1 MICARWLGKSRARRL
16 LRFTTETSEKGRS
29 FMPEWFFRGGIAMWP
44 LLVCSIA
51 GVAIILERVWA
62 LQRRHIISPALAT
75 AIEQRPITPEQTE
88 TLHVLSESDQ
98 TVLGRLVQA
107 MFAHANLPKTENVEV
122 MQALA
127 RQIVGRMERGLTTLQ
142 LIAEL
147 GPLLGL
153 LGTVVGMVQLF
164 EDVAKKGLGDPT
176 MISRGIYEA
185 LTATMTG
192 LGIAIPALIAYM
204 YLRRHIEV
212 LVLEL
217 EKHTNEVLT
226 RLYRSNP

>member
-1 MICARWLGKSRARRL
+1 
-16 LRFTTETSEKGRS
+16 
-29 FMPEWFFRGGIAMWP
+29 MPEWFFRGGIAMWP

-51 GVAIILERVWA
+51 GVAIILERTWA
-62 LQRRHIISPALAT
+62 LQRRRIISPTLA
-75 AIEQRPITPEQTE
+75 AAMEVQPATPEQTDK
-88 TLHVLSESDQ
+88 LRVLSESDP
-98 TVLGRLVQA
+98 TVLGKLIQA
-107 MFAHANLPKTENVEV
+107 VFMHASLPKTENVEA

-127 RQIVGRMERGLTTLQ
+127 RQIVGRMERGLTTLS

-153 LGTVVGMVQLF
+153 LGTVIGMVQLF
-164 EDVAKKGLGDPT
+164 EDVAKKGLGDPA

-204 YLRRHIEV
+204 YLRRRIEV

-217 EKHTNEVLT
+217 ERHTNELIT
-226 RLYRSNP
+226 RLYRNTN

>member
-1 MICARWLGKSRARRL
+1 
-16 LRFTTETSEKGRS
+16 
-29 FMPEWFFRGGIAMWP
+29 MPEWFFRGGIAMWP

-51 GVAIILERVWA
+51 GVAIILERTWA
-62 LQRRHIISPALAT
+62 LQRRRVISPALAA
-75 AIEQRPITPEQTE
+75 AIEKRPATPEQTE
-88 TLHVLSESDQ
+88 ALRQLSKSDT

-107 MFAHANLPKTENVEV
+107 AFAHSSLPKTENVEA
-122 MQALA
+122 MQAFA
-127 RQIVGRMERGLTTLQ
+127 RQIVGRMERGLTTLS

-153 LGTVVGMVQLF
+153 LGTVIGMVQLF
-164 EDVAKKGLGDPT
+164 EDVAKKGLGEPA

-204 YLRRHIEV
+204 YLRRRIEV

-217 EKHTNEVLT
+217 ERHTNELLT
-226 RLYRSNP
+226 RLYREPQ

>member
-1 MICARWLGKSRARRL
+1 
-16 LRFTTETSEKGRS
+16 
-29 FMPEWFFRGGIAMWP
+29 MPEWFFRGGIAMWP

-51 GVAIILERVWA
+51 GVAIILERTWA
-62 LQRRHIISPALAT
+62 LQRRRIISPTLAA
-75 AIEQRPITPEQTE
+75 AIEKQPVTPEQTQK
-88 TLHVLSESDQ
+88 LQVLSESDP
-98 TVLGRLVQA
+98 TVLGKLIQA
-107 MFAHANLPKTENVEV
+107 VFMHASLPKTENVEA

-127 RQIVGRMERGLTTLQ
+127 RQIVGRMERGLTTLS

-153 LGTVVGMVQLF
+153 LGTVIGMVQLF
-164 EDVAKKGLGDPT
+164 EDVARKGLGDPA

-204 YLRRHIEV
+204 YLRRRIEV

-217 EKHTNEVLT
+217 ERHTNELLT
-226 RLYRSNP
+226 RLYRNSN

>member
-1 MICARWLGKSRARRL
+1 
-16 LRFTTETSEKGRS
+16 
-29 FMPEWFFRGGIAMWP
+29 
-44 LLVCSIA
+44 
-51 GVAIILERVWA
+51 
-62 LQRRHIISPALAT
+62 LQRCRIISPGLAA
-75 AIEQRPITPEQTE
+75 AIEQRPGTPEQTE
-88 TLHVLSESDQ
+88 TVRVLSESDT
-98 TVLGRLVQA
+98 TVLGRLVQT
-107 MFAHANLPKTENVEV
+107 MFTHASLPKTENVEV

-127 RQIVGRMERGLTTLQ
+127 RQIVGRMERGLTTLS

-164 EDVAKKGLGDPT
+164 EDVAKKGLGEPA

-192 LGIAIPALIAYM
+192 LSIAIPALIAYM
-204 YLRRHIEV
+204 YLRRRIEV

-217 EKHTNEVLT
+217 ERHTNELLT
-226 RLYRSNP
+226 RLYRNPQ

>member
-1 MICARWLGKSRARRL
+1 
-16 LRFTTETSEKGRS
+16 
-29 FMPEWFFRGGIAMWP
+29 MPEWFFRGGIAMWP

-51 GVAIILERVWA
+51 GVAIILERTWA
-62 LQRRHIISPALAT
+62 LQRRRVISPELAA
-75 AIEQRPITPEQTE
+75 AIDRRPATPDQTE
-88 TLHVLSESDQ
+88 AVRILSESD
-98 TVLGRLVQA
+98 TSVLGRLVQG
-107 MFAHANLPKTENVEV
+107 MFAHASLPKTENVEA

-127 RQIVGRMERGLTTLQ
+127 RQIVGRMERGLTTLS

-153 LGTVVGMVQLF
+153 LGTVIGMVQLF
-164 EDVAKKGLGDPT
+164 EDVAKKGLGEPA

-192 LGIAIPALIAYM
+192 LSIAIPALIAYM
-204 YLRRHIEV
+204 YLRRRIEV

-217 EKHTNEVLT
+217 ERHTNELLT
-226 RLYRSNP
+226 RLYRDAP

>member
-1 MICARWLGKSRARRL
+1 
-16 LRFTTETSEKGRS
+16 
-29 FMPEWFFRGGIAMWP
+29 MPEWFFRGGIAMWP

-51 GVAIILERVWA
+51 GVAIILERTWA
-62 LQRRHIISPALAT
+62 LQRRRVISPTLAA
-75 AIEQRPITPEQTE
+75 AIENQPVTPEQLQ
-88 TLHVLSESDQ
+88 TLSLSDT
-98 TVLGRLVQA
+98 TVLGKLIQA
-107 MFAHANLPKTENVEV
+107 VFTHASLPKTENVEA

-127 RQIVGRMERGLTTLQ
+127 RQVVGRMERGLTTLS

-153 LGTVVGMVQLF
+153 LGTVIGMVKLF
-164 EDVAKKGLGDPT
+164 QDVAQKGLGDPA

-204 YLRRHIEV
+204 YLRRRIEV

-217 EKHTNEVLT
+217 ERYTNEVLT
-226 RLYRSNP
+226 RLYRS

>member
-1 MICARWLGKSRARRL
+1 
-16 LRFTTETSEKGRS
+16 
-29 FMPEWFFRGGIAMWP
+29 MPEWFFRGGIAMWP
-44 LLVCSIA
+44 LLICSIA
-51 GVAIILERVWA
+51 GVAIILERTWA
-62 LQRRHIISPALAT
+62 LRRGSIISPALVAAVDKQLQT
-75 AIEQRPITPEQTE
+75 REQMEALR
-88 TLHVLSESDQ
+88 LLSESDT
-98 TVLGRLVQA
+98 TVLGQLIRAV
-107 MFAHANLPKTENVEV
+107 FAHASLPKTENVEV

-127 RQIVGRMERGLTTLQ
+127 RQVVGRMERGLTTLS

-153 LGTVVGMVQLF
+153 LGTVIGMVQLF
-164 EDVAKKGLGDPT
+164 QDVAQKGLGDPA

-204 YLRRHIEV
+204 YLRRRIEV

-217 EKHTNEVLT
+217 ERYTDELLT
-226 RLYRSNP
+226 RLYRNPN

>member
-1 MICARWLGKSRARRL
+1 
-16 LRFTTETSEKGRS
+16 
-29 FMPEWFFRGGIAMWP
+29 MPEWFARGGIAMWP

-62 LQRRHIISPALAT
+62 LQRRRIISPALAA
-75 AIEQRPITPEQTE
+75 AIQQRPASPEQTE
-88 TLHVLSESDQ
+88 ALRVLSESDT
-98 TVLGRLVQA
+98 TVLGNLVQA
-107 MFAHANLPKTENVEV
+107 VFAHAALPKTENVEV

-127 RQIVGRMERGLTTLQ
+127 RQIVGRLERGLTTLS

-153 LGTVVGMVQLF
+153 LGTVIGMVQLF
-164 EDVAKKGLGDPT
+164 EDVAKKGLGEPS

-192 LGIAIPALIAYM
+192 LSIAIPALIAYM
-204 YLRRHIEV
+204 YLRRRIEV

-217 EKHTNEVLT
+217 ERNTDELLT
-226 RLYRSNP
+226 RLYRHSP

>member
-1 MICARWLGKSRARRL
+1 
-16 LRFTTETSEKGRS
+16 
-29 FMPEWFFRGGIAMWP
+29 MPEWFLRGGIAMWP

-51 GVAIILERVWA
+51 GLAIILERVWA
-62 LQRRHIISPALAT
+62 LQRSRIISTELSA
-75 AIEQRPITPEQTE
+75 AIERRPITPEQTE
-88 TLHVLSESDQ
+88 AVRVLSENDPS
-98 TVLGRLVQA
+98 VLGTLVQA
-107 MFAHANLPKTENVEV
+107 MFAHATLPKTENVEV
-122 MQALA
+122 MQSLA

-164 EDVAKKGLGDPT
+164 EDVARKGLGEPA

-192 LGIAIPALIAYM
+192 LGIAIPALVAYM
-204 YLRRHIEV
+204 YLRRRIEV

-226 RLYRSNP
+226 RLYRG

>member
-1 MICARWLGKSRARRL
+1 
-16 LRFTTETSEKGRS
+16 
-29 FMPEWFFRGGIAMWP
+29 MWP

-51 GVAIILERVWA
+51 GVAIILERIWA
-62 LQRRHIISPALAT
+62 LRRNRIISPALAE
-75 AIEQRPITPEQTE
+75 AVEKRPATPEQTE
-88 TLHVLSESDQ
+88 TVRVLGESDT

-107 MFAHANLPKTENVEV
+107 VFAHASLPKTENVEA

-127 RQIVGRMERGLTTLQ
+127 RQIVGRMERGLTTLS

-153 LGTVVGMVQLF
+153 LGTVIGMVNLF

-176 MISRGIYEA
+176 LISRGIYEA

-204 YLRRHIEV
+204 YLRRRIEV

-217 EKHTNEVLT
+217 ERHTNELLT
-226 RLYRSNP
+226 RLYRSPHS

>member
-1 MICARWLGKSRARRL
+1 
-16 LRFTTETSEKGRS
+16 
-29 FMPEWFFRGGIAMWP
+29 MPEWFFRGGLAMWP

-51 GVAIILERVWA
+51 GLAIILERTWA
-62 LQRRHIISPALAT
+62 LQRRRIISPALAQ
-75 AIEQRPITPEQTE
+75 AVEKRPATPEQTE
-88 TLHVLSESDQ
+88 AVRVLSESDT

-107 MFAHANLPKTENVEV
+107 VFAHASLPKTENVEA

-127 RQIVGRMERGLTTLQ
+127 RQIVGRMERGLTTLS

-153 LGTVVGMVQLF
+153 LGTVIGMVKLF

-204 YLRRHIEV
+204 YLRRRIEV

-217 EKHTNEVLT
+217 ERHTNELLT
-226 RLYRSNP
+226 RLYRSSAS

>member
-1 MICARWLGKSRARRL
+1 
-16 LRFTTETSEKGRS
+16 
-29 FMPEWFFRGGIAMWP
+29 MPEWFFRGGIAMWP

-51 GVAIILERVWA
+51 GVAIILERTWA
-62 LQRRHIISPALAT
+62 LQRRRIISPALAQ
-75 AIEQRPITPEQTE
+75 AVEKRPATPEQTE
-88 TLHVLSESDQ
+88 TVRVLSESDT

-107 MFAHANLPKTENVEV
+107 VFAHASLPKTENVEA

-127 RQIVGRMERGLTTLQ
+127 RQIVGRMERGLTTLS

-153 LGTVVGMVQLF
+153 LGTVIGLVNLF

-204 YLRRHIEV
+204 YLRRRIEV

-217 EKHTNEVLT
+217 ERHTNELLT
-226 RLYRSNP
+226 RLYRSSPS

>member
-1 MICARWLGKSRARRL
+1 
-16 LRFTTETSEKGRS
+16 
-29 FMPEWFFRGGIAMWP
+29 MPEWFFRGGIAMWP

-51 GVAIILERVWA
+51 GVAIILERTWA
-62 LQRRHIISPALAT
+62 LQRRRIISPALAT
-75 AIEQRPITPEQTE
+75 AIDNQPAATDQLQT
-88 TLHVLSESDQ
+88 LSQSDMS
-98 TVLGRLVQA
+98 VLGKLIQA
-107 MFAHANLPKTENVEV
+107 VFLHASLPKTENVEA

-127 RQIVGRMERGLTTLQ
+127 RQVVGRMERGLTTLS

-153 LGTVVGMVQLF
+153 LGTVIGMVKLF
-164 EDVAKKGLGDPT
+164 QDVAQKGLGDPA

-204 YLRRHIEV
+204 YLRRRIEV

-217 EKHTNEVLT
+217 ERYTNEVLT
-226 RLYRSNP
+226 RLYRS

>member
-1 MICARWLGKSRARRL
+1 
-16 LRFTTETSEKGRS
+16 
-29 FMPEWFFRGGIAMWP
+29 MPEWFFRGGIAMWP

-51 GVAIILERVWA
+51 GLAIILERVWA
-62 LQRRHIISPALAT
+62 LQRSRIISPELAA
-75 AIEQRPITPEQTE
+75 AIERRPATPDQTE
-88 TLHVLSESDQ
+88 AVRVLSESDT
-98 TVLGRLVQA
+98 TVLGRLVQT
-107 MFAHANLPKTENVEV
+107 MFTHAALPKTENVEV

-127 RQIVGRMERGLTTLQ
+127 RQIVGRMERGLTTLS

-153 LGTVVGMVQLF
+153 LGTVIGMVQLF
-164 EDVAKKGLGDPT
+164 EDVAKKGLGEPA

-204 YLRRHIEV
+204 YLRRRIEV

-217 EKHTNEVLT
+217 ERHTNELLT
-226 RLYRSNP
+226 RLYRNPQ

>member
-1 MICARWLGKSRARRL
+1 
-16 LRFTTETSEKGRS
+16 
-29 FMPEWFFRGGIAMWP
+29 MPEWFFRGGIAMWP

-51 GVAIILERVWA
+51 GVAIILERTWA
-62 LQRRHIISPALAT
+62 LRRGSIISPALVAAVDRQLQT
-75 AIEQRPITPEQTE
+75 REQIEALR
-88 TLHVLSESDQ
+88 LLSESDT
-98 TVLGRLVQA
+98 TVLGQLIRAV
-107 MFAHANLPKTENVEV
+107 FTHASLPKTENVEV

-127 RQIVGRMERGLTTLQ
+127 RQVVGRMERGLTTLS

-153 LGTVVGMVQLF
+153 LGTVIGMVQLF
-164 EDVAKKGLGDPT
+164 QDVAKKGLGDPA

-204 YLRRHIEV
+204 YLRRRIEV

-217 EKHTNEVLT
+217 ERYTDELLT
-226 RLYRSNP
+226 RLYRNSN

>member
-1 MICARWLGKSRARRL
+1 
-16 LRFTTETSEKGRS
+16 
-29 FMPEWFFRGGIAMWP
+29 MPEWFLRGGLAMWP

-51 GVAIILERVWA
+51 GVAIILERTWA
-62 LQRRHIISPALAT
+62 LQRRRIISPALAQ
-75 AIEQRPITPEQTE
+75 AVEKRPATPEQTE
-88 TLHVLSESDQ
+88 TVRVLSESDT

-107 MFAHANLPKTENVEV
+107 VFAHASLPKTENVEA

-127 RQIVGRMERGLTTLQ
+127 RQIVGRMERGLTTLS

-153 LGTVVGMVQLF
+153 LGTVIGMVQLF

-204 YLRRHIEV
+204 YLRRRIEV

-217 EKHTNEVLT
+217 ERHTNELLT
-226 RLYRSNP
+226 RLYRSSPS

>member
-1 MICARWLGKSRARRL
+1 
-16 LRFTTETSEKGRS
+16 
-29 FMPEWFFRGGIAMWP
+29 MPEWFFRGGIAMWP

-51 GVAIILERVWA
+51 GVAIIMERTWE
-62 LQRRHIISPALAT
+62 LRRSRIISPALAE
-75 AIEQRPITPEQTE
+75 AIEKRPATPEQTE
-88 TLHVLSESDQ
+88 TVRVLSESDS

-107 MFAHANLPKTENVEV
+107 VFAHAALPKTENVEA

-127 RQIVGRMERGLTTLQ
+127 RQIVGRMERGLTTLS

-153 LGTVVGMVQLF
+153 LGTVIGMVQLF
-164 EDVAKKGLGDPT
+164 EDVAKKGLCEPT

-204 YLRRHIEV
+204 YLRRRIEV

-217 EKHTNEVLT
+217 ERHTNELLT
-226 RLYRSNP
+226 RLYRSPH

>member
-1 MICARWLGKSRARRL
+1 MS
-16 LRFTTETSEKGRS
+16 TSD
-29 FMPEWFFRGGIAMWP
+29 
-44 LLVCSIA
+44 
-51 GVAIILERVWA
+51 
-62 LQRRHIISPALAT
+62 T
-75 AIEQRPITPEQTE
+75 
-88 TLHVLSESDQ
+88 
-98 TVLGRLVQA
+98 TVLGKLIQTVF
-107 MFAHANLPKTENVEV
+107 MHASLPKTENVEA

-127 RQIVGRMERGLTTLQ
+127 RQIVGRMERGLTTLS

-153 LGTVVGMVQLF
+153 LGTVIGMVQLF
-164 EDVAKKGLGDPT
+164 EDVAKKGLGDPA

-204 YLRRHIEV
+204 YLRRRIEV

-217 EKHTNEVLT
+217 ERHTNELLT
-226 RLYRSNP
+226 RLYRDSN

>member
-1 MICARWLGKSRARRL
+1 
-16 LRFTTETSEKGRS
+16 
-29 FMPEWFFRGGIAMWP
+29 MPDWFLRGGIAMWP

-51 GVAIILERVWA
+51 GLAIILERVWA
-62 LQRRHIISPALAT
+62 LQRRRIISNELAA
-75 AIEQRPITPEQTE
+75 AIERRPISAEQTE
-88 TLHVLSESDQ
+88 AVRVLSESD
-98 TVLGRLVQA
+98 TSVLGTLVQA
-107 MFAHANLPKTENVEV
+107 MFAHATLPKTENVEV
-122 MQALA
+122 MQSLA
-127 RQIVGRMERGLTTLQ
+127 RQIVGKMERGLTTLQ

-164 EDVAKKGLGDPT
+164 EDVAKKGLGEPA

-204 YLRRHIEV
+204 YLRRRIEV

-226 RLYRSNP
+226 RLYRG

>member
-1 MICARWLGKSRARRL
+1 
-16 LRFTTETSEKGRS
+16 
-29 FMPEWFFRGGIAMWP
+29 MPEWFFRGGIAMWP

-51 GVAIILERVWA
+51 GVAIILERTWA
-62 LQRRHIISPALAT
+62 LQRRRIISPTLAA
-75 AIEQRPITPEQTE
+75 AIERQPVTPEQTQK
-88 TLHVLSESDQ
+88 LQVLSESDP
-98 TVLGRLVQA
+98 TVLGKLIQA
-107 MFAHANLPKTENVEV
+107 VFMHASLPKTENVEA

-127 RQIVGRMERGLTTLQ
+127 RQIVGRMERGLTTLS

-153 LGTVVGMVQLF
+153 LGTVIGMVQLF
-164 EDVAKKGLGDPT
+164 EDVAKKGLGDPA

-204 YLRRHIEV
+204 YLRRRIEV

-217 EKHTNEVLT
+217 ERHTNELLT
-226 RLYRSNP
+226 RLYRNSN

>member
-1 MICARWLGKSRARRL
+1 
-16 LRFTTETSEKGRS
+16 
-29 FMPEWFFRGGIAMWP
+29 MPEWFFRGGIAMWP

-51 GVAIILERVWA
+51 GVAIILERTWA
-62 LQRRHIISPALAT
+62 LQRRRVISPTLAA
-75 AIEQRPITPEQTE
+75 AIEAQPVTPQQTE
-88 TLHVLSESDQ
+88 QVRIMSTSDS
-98 TVLGRLVQA
+98 TVLGKLIQTVF
-107 MFAHANLPKTENVEV
+107 MHASLPKTENVEA

-127 RQIVGRMERGLTTLQ
+127 PQIVGRMERGLTTLS

-153 LGTVVGMVQLF
+153 LGTVIGMVQLF
-164 EDVAKKGLGDPT
+164 EDVAKKGLGEPT

-204 YLRRHIEV
+204 YLRRRIEV

-217 EKHTNEVLT
+217 ERHTNELLT
-226 RLYRSNP
+226 RLYRSSR

>member
-1 MICARWLGKSRARRL
+1 
-16 LRFTTETSEKGRS
+16 
-29 FMPEWFFRGGIAMWP
+29 MPDWFFRGGIAMWP

-51 GVAIILERVWA
+51 GVAIIMERIWA
-62 LQRRHIISPALAT
+62 LRRRQIISPALT
-75 AIEQRPITPEQTE
+75 AVIEKRPATPEQTE
-88 TLHVLSESDQ
+88 ALRHLSESDG

-107 MFAHANLPKTENVEV
+107 VFAHSSLPKTENVEA

-127 RQIVGRMERGLTTLQ
+127 RQIVGRMERGLTTLS

-153 LGTVVGMVQLF
+153 LGTVIGMVQLF
-164 EDVAKKGLGDPT
+164 EDVAKKGLGDPA

-204 YLRRHIEV
+204 YLRRRIEV

-217 EKHTNEVLT
+217 ERHTNELLT
-226 RLYRSNP
+226 RLYREPQ

>member
-1 MICARWLGKSRARRL
+1 
-16 LRFTTETSEKGRS
+16 
-29 FMPEWFFRGGIAMWP
+29 MPEWFLRGGIAMWP

-51 GVAIILERVWA
+51 GVAIILERLWA
-62 LQRRHIISPALAT
+62 LQRRRIISPALT
-75 AIEQRPITPEQTE
+75 AAIDQRPATPEQTE
-88 TLHVLSESDQ
+88 ALRLLSESDT
-98 TVLGRLVQA
+98 TVLGRLVQTV
-107 MFAHANLPKTENVEV
+107 FAHASLPKTENVEV

-127 RQIVGRMERGLTTLQ
+127 RQIVGRMERGLTTLS

-153 LGTVVGMVQLF
+153 LGTVIGMVQLF
-164 EDVAKKGLGDPT
+164 EDVAKKGLGEPA

-192 LGIAIPALIAYM
+192 LSIAIPALIAYM
-204 YLRRHIEV
+204 YLRRRIEV

-217 EKHTNEVLT
+217 ERHTNELLT
-226 RLYRSNP
+226 RLYRNSP

>member
-1 MICARWLGKSRARRL
+1 
-16 LRFTTETSEKGRS
+16 
-29 FMPEWFFRGGIAMWP
+29 MPEWFFRGGLAMWP

-51 GVAIILERVWA
+51 GVAIILERTWA
-62 LQRRHIISPALAT
+62 LQRRRIISPTLAA
-75 AIEQRPITPEQTE
+75 AIEKQPATPEQTDK
-88 TLHVLSESDQ
+88 LRVLSESDT
-98 TVLGRLVQA
+98 TVLGNLIQA
-107 MFAHANLPKTENVEV
+107 VFMHASLPKTENVEA

-127 RQIVGRMERGLTTLQ
+127 RQIVGRMERGLTTLS

-153 LGTVVGMVQLF
+153 LGTVIGMVQLF

-204 YLRRHIEV
+204 YLRRRIEV

-217 EKHTNEVLT
+217 ERHTNELIT
-226 RLYRSNP
+226 RLYRNTN

>member
-1 MICARWLGKSRARRL
+1 
-16 LRFTTETSEKGRS
+16 
-29 FMPEWFFRGGIAMWP
+29 MPEWFFRGGIAMWP

-51 GVAIILERVWA
+51 GVAIILERTWA
-62 LQRRHIISPALAT
+62 LQRRRVISPTLSA
-75 AIEQRPITPEQTE
+75 AIENQPVTPEQLQ
-88 TLHVLSESDQ
+88 TLSLSDT
-98 TVLGRLVQA
+98 TVLGKLIQA
-107 MFAHANLPKTENVEV
+107 VFTHASLPKTENVEA

-127 RQIVGRMERGLTTLQ
+127 RQIVGRMERGLTTLS

-153 LGTVVGMVQLF
+153 LGTVIGMVKLF
-164 EDVAKKGLGDPT
+164 QDVAQKGLGDPA

-204 YLRRHIEV
+204 YLRRRIEV

-217 EKHTNEVLT
+217 ERYTNEVLT
-226 RLYRSNP
+226 RLYRDSN